1 MAKNPGDVARK
12 WQRNL
17 SASAESART
26 GVASVT
32 RNPAEAAAAREDAY
46 VQGVQRAAING
57 KWRRGLQ
64 RVTLS
69 DWQRSMTEKG
79 IPRMAS
85 GAAAAVGK
93 METFMSAWLPH
104 MEGLKS
110 KLANMPRGDL
120 EANKARMIAA
130 VDHATQFRRT

>member
-1 MAKNPGDVARK
+1 MARNPQEVARK

-17 SASAESART
+17 ASSAESARA

-46 VQGVQRAAING
+46 VSGVQRAAATG

-64 RVTLS
+64 RTTLA

-79 IPRMAS
+79 IPRMAQ
-85 GAAAAVGK
+85 GAQSALPK
-93 METFMSAWLPH
+93 MESFMSAWLPH
-104 MEGLKS
+104 MDALKQ
-110 KLANMPRGDL
+110 KLANSPRGDI
-120 EANKARMIAA
+120 EANKARMLLA
-130 VDHATQFRRT
+130 VDHAAQFRRT